1 MDARRAA
8 GYFVA
13 SIALL
18 IALVAVHAV
27 SAVRRTQAE
36 VSAQMTAKATAL
48 ADAIE
53 ASSANAIRSN
63 ALVEEM
69 IAQRLTDNA
78 RLIDELLRRP
88 LPPGEV
94 ERVAAANGLRRIDL
108 LDRDG
113 KPWTPPPAG
122 PPMPG
127 MLGPPAPGDFPAMM
141 SRHRMGHFMWGR
153 RWGPPPEPEAT
164 ASPPSAVRDR
174 RFWDGSVFGV
184 AVGATSFPG
193 IIAVHAGAEFVRDFQ
208 REIGVEHQ
216 IQTVARQA
224 GVTSVALLAP
234 DLTVLAHSDGAVV
247 GQREADPELAGAVRD
262 GRVVA
267 RRVARADGSEVLEVA
282 RPLSL
287 ERGRVGLLAIALS
300 TEPLERARRDGVRAA
315 VTLGGAIILAGVAGM
330 ALIFYLQQRH
340 LGERRRLEADMVR
353 RERLAALGD
362 VAAAFAH
369 EVRNPLNAVSMGLQ
383 RLRAEFTPEPAA
395 EYTRFVDL
403 MQSELRRLNSI
414 VEQFIGLARP
424 LPLKPAPLALD
435 ELLADVQALVD
446 AEARRSGV
454 AVRVETAAGLPAIT
468 ADRDHLRQ
476 VVLNLVLNA
485 VQAMRQGGGSVTLGA
500 TATRDGAALTVA
512 DTGPGI
518 APDVL
523 PRIFDPYF
531 TTRRDGLGLGLT
543 ISRRIVEA
551 HGGALA
557 ALSRPGRTV
566 FRVTL
571 PRTPA

>member
-1 MDARRAA
+1 MNARRTA

-36 VSAQMTAKATAL
+36 VSAQMVAKATAL

-53 ASSANAIRSN
+53 ASSVNAIRSN

-69 IAQRLTDNA
+69 IGQRLIDNA
-78 RLIDELLRRP
+78 RLIDERLRFP
-88 LPPGEV
+88 LPPGEM
-94 ERVAAANGLRRIDL
+94 ERLAERNGLRRIDL

-113 KPWTPPPAG
+113 TPRTPPAPGPMMPGMMAG
-122 PPMPG
+122 PPMAPHHG
-127 MLGPPAPGDFPAMM
+127 MG
-141 SRHRMGHFMWGR
+141 RFMWGR
-153 RWGPPPEPEAT
+153 RWAAPEPET
-164 ASPPSAVRDR
+164 ALPPPIAIRDR
-174 RFWDGSVFGV
+174 RFWEGSVLGV
-184 AVGATSFPG
+184 AIGATSFPG
-193 IIAVHAGAEFVRDFQ
+193 IIAVHAGAEFVRDFR
-208 REIGVEHQ
+208 REIGVERQ

-224 GVTSVALLAP
+224 GVASVAVLGP
-234 DLTVLAHSDGAVV
+234 DLTVLAHSDPATI
-247 GQREADPELAGAVRD
+247 GQREPDAELATALRERRAVS
-262 GRVVA
+262 
-267 RRVARADGSEVLEVA
+267 RRVERPDGVGVLEVA

-287 ERGRVGLLAIALS
+287 DGGGVGLLAIALS
-300 TEPLERARRDGVRAA
+300 TEPLERARRDDVRAA
-315 VTLGGAIILAGVAGM
+315 ASLGGAIVLVGAAGM

-340 LGERRRLEADMVR
+340 LVERRRLEADMLR

-383 RLRAEFTPEPAA
+383 RLRAEFTPEPVQD
-395 EYTRFVDL
+395 YTRFVDL

-414 VEQFIGLARP
+414 VEQFIALARP

-435 ELLADVQALVD
+435 ELLADVQALVEPD
-446 AEARRSGV
+446 AGRSGV
-454 AVRVETAAGLPAIT
+454 AVRVQTATGLPAVT

-476 VVLNLVLNA
+476 VLLNLVLNA
-485 VQAMRQGGGSVTLGA
+485 VHAMRERGGTVTLGA
-500 TATRDGAALTVA
+500 TVTREGTVLTVT

-518 APDVL
+518 PADIV

-531 TTRRDGLGLGLT
+531 TTRKDGLGLGLT

-551 HGGALA
+551 HGGRLVVE
-557 ALSRPGRTV
+557 SRPGRTV
-566 FRVTL
+566 FRATL
-571 PRTPA
+571 PRAAA